1 MRSPTRTCICFFG
14 LALVAIGQE
23 PPEVCKDMTYE
34 NRNPTETGPFQVS
47 QIRGIAQDAQRLPID
62 ACVGIFTEPEHNLIA
77 VAESDGSG
85 RFELTGIPDGNY
97 RLVVKA
103 IYTGFC
109 PANAK
114 LQIDR
119 RTKTKKP
126 LTAQMRSADSPTC
139 SWIESK

>member
-1 MRSPTRTCICFFG
+1 
-14 LALVAIGQE
+14 
-23 PPEVCKDMTYE
+23 MTYE

-47 QIRGIAQDAQRLPID
+47 QVRGLAQDSQRLPID
-62 ACVGIFTEPEHNLIA
+62 ACVGIFTEPDHNLIA
-77 VAESDGSG
+77 VAESDGNG
-85 RFELTGIPDGNY
+85 KFELTGIPDGNY
-97 RLVVKA
+97 RLLVKA

-119 RTKTKKP
+119 RTKTKKT

-139 SWIESK
+139 SWIEMK